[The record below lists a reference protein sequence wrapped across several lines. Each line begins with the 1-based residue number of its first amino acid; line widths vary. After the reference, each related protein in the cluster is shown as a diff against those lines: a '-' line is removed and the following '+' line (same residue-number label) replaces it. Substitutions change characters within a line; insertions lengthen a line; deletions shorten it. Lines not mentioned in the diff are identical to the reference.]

1 MPVSF
6 LPPPP
11 AWQDQALRK
20 AQPPEWLLHEAQL
33 RAVLFMNHVLQANP
47 HALPRTRRLAGRSV
61 QMRWQGQAMQWVF
74 TPVGL
79 LDAVK
84 VDQVADLILDL
95 GDVSPW
101 QLANHVLQSAPSALP
116 RTRRLAGKSVQ
127 IRWQK
132 LSARWVFTPAGLLE
146 SAPVGQSDLAL
157 DLGDVTPWDL
167 AGHAWRGQRPPLRI
181 EGDVQMAAEVNWL
194 VDHVRWSPE
203 EDLARLM
210 GDAQA
215 RAVFQMGQRMAQALR
230 AFVPARAPTET
241 GAA

>member
-1 MPVSF
+1 MPASF

-11 AWQDQALRK
+11 PWLSQILGS
-20 AQPPEWLLHEAQL
+20 AQPPQWLIEEAQL
-33 RAVLFMNHVLQANP
+33 KCVLFL
-47 HALPRTRRLAGRSV
+47 
-61 QMRWQGQAMQWVF
+61 
-74 TPVGL
+74 
-79 LDAVK
+79 
-84 VDQVADLILDL
+84 
-95 GDVSPW
+95 
-101 QLANHVLQSAPSALP
+101 NHVLQSAPSALP

-132 LSARWVFTPAGLLE
+132 LSAQWVFTPAGLLE
-146 SAPVGQSDLAL
+146 TAPVGQSDLAL

-215 RAVFQMGQRMAQALR
+215 RAVFQIGQRMAQALR